1 MGERSILELLLRT
14 KKTGTAAKDVS
25 KDLKQL
31 KTASG
36 EAGKAAEKLNLGLL
50 AVKGAAI
57 TAGIAILG
65 QIGPL
70 IDLGSRA
77 SRAETALIGF
87 AGGAE
92 EAAEAMEAVSRGA
105 GGAIDRLA
113 AATNASRLF
122 AMGLADGAESA
133 EKLTATAV
141 TLGAAM
147 GKGPQQAFEE
157 FTLLLANQS
166 ILRLDTFGISAGAV
180 RTRMAEL
187 AVEMPNV
194 GREARFLQ
202 ATMEFAEI
210 SMKKLTDAGF
220 EATTSIDELKAEIT
234 NAKISIG
241 QFLADGLLPI
251 IDGFRD
257 WREVSKSFHEQAI
270 ITFATFDEYKDAI
283 PVGTLRLGEW
293 TEAEFEAAQAARSAE
308 QAMQAE
314 IDRLNGLAGMFPSAT
329 AAADEFAEA
338 NRSIVASLGELTQAK
353 LASEAISALNQ
364 QWKEGDIDA
373 DAYKSAFTEVA
384 QKLGGMSS
392 DAVDA
397 QLKLFDLNQS
407 FSETGN
413 LDTYIDSLGDLKKE
427 ILGLPDQKDILI
439 NYEVRGDVLPEFQ
452 HGGSFTVGGPPGV
465 DNTPVFFMASRGER
479 VTVDRNAGGGEQP
492 SAGGGI
498 SRDGPL
504 IGVFNSY
511 GKDDDMVFAEQL
523 KRIARRS

>member
-14 KKTGTAAKDVS
+14 KKSGTAAKDVS
-25 KDLKQL
+25 KDLKEL

-36 EAGKAAEKLNLGLL
+36 KAGAAAEKLNLGLL

-57 TAGIAILG
+57 TAGVAILG

-70 IDLGSRA
+70 MDLGARA
-77 SRAETALIGF
+77 SRAETALVGL

-92 EAAEAMEAVSRGA
+92 EAAEAMEAVMRGA
-105 GGAIDRLA
+105 GGSIDRLA

-122 AMGLADGAESA
+122 AMGLATNSEEA
-133 EKLTATAV
+133 EKLTRTAV
-141 TLGAAM
+141 TLGSAM

-210 SMKKLTDAGF
+210 TMGKLSAAGF
-220 EATTSIDELKAEIT
+220 EATSSLDLLKAEAT
-234 NAKISIG
+234 NARISIG

-251 IDGFRD
+251 IDGFRSWKD
-257 WREVSKSFHEQAI
+257 ASASFHEQSVV
-270 ITFATFDEYKDAI
+270 TFSTFEEYMDAI
-283 PVGTLRLGEW
+283 PTGTIMIGAW
-293 TEAEFEAAQAARSAE
+293 TEAEFEAARAAFEAE
-308 QAMQAE
+308 RGMKAE
-314 IDRLNGLAGMFPSAT
+314 IDRLTGLAAAYPPAT
-329 AAADEFAEA
+329 AAADGLAEA
-338 NRSIVASLGELTQAK
+338 NRGIVASLGELTQAK
-353 LASEAISALNQ
+353 LASDAMAALNQ

-373 DAYKSAFTEVA
+373 ATYKSTFAAVA
-384 QKLGGMSS
+384 TNIAGMDG
-392 DAVDA
+392 DAAAA
-397 QLKLFDLNQS
+397 QLALFDLNQE
-407 FSETGN
+407 FSETGD
-413 LDTYIDSLGDLKKE
+413 LDSYLTGVEALGTEIGALESKE
-427 ILGLPDQKDILI
+427 IDVII
-439 NYEVRGDVLPEFQ
+439 NYMTKGQPAEFQ

-465 DNTPVFFMASRGER
+465 DNTPVFFMASRGEE
-479 VTVDRNAGGGEQP
+479 VTVTPPARSPGSGGEGV
-492 SAGGGI
+492 GGRG
-498 SRDGPL
+498 GPL